1 MRGDTSVGQIFQEVG
16 YLCMSDGCS
25 FTLVDIDTMY
35 PYEREA
41 YVKMLQDKKKAQAE
55 GLSGMSNGGQSMDSM
70 QGPHFDPAMGVE

>member
-16 YLCMSDGCS
+16 YLCMSDGCN

-41 YVKMLQDKKKAQAE
+41 YVKMLQDKKQQQVEAM
-55 GLSGMSNGGQSMDSM
+55 SGQTNQDMGQM